1 MDERL
6 VRKLLSGMK
15 CSLCG
20 CHYESGNVKILGHR
34 DDLWFLSVFCPKCK
48 SQGLVAAVVK
58 ESKVSEVMTELT
70 AEEISRLAA
79 PVDSDDVID
88 MHSFMKEFDGNFVS
102 LFGGE
107 QKKRNPGR

>member
-15 CSLCG
+15 CGVCG
-20 CHYESGNVKILGHR
+20 GHYDSGNIRILGHR
-34 DDLWFLSVFCPKCK
+34 DDLWFLSVYCPKCK

-58 ESKVSEVMTELT
+58 ESKVSEVITELT
-70 AEEISRLAA
+70 PDEVGKLVSLVNA
-79 PVDSDDVID
+79 DDLID
-88 MHSFMKEFDGNFVS
+88 MVAFMREFDGNFVS

-107 QKKRNPGR
+107 QKRRDAR

>member
-15 CSLCG
+15 CGVCG
-20 CHYESGNVKILGHR
+20 GHYESSNIRILGHR

-58 ESKVSEVMTELT
+58 ESKVSEALTELT
-70 AEEISRLAA
+70 ADEVSQLAA
-79 PVDSDDVID
+79 PVDSDDVIE
-88 MHSFMKEFDGNFVS
+88 MYSFMKEFDGNFLS

-107 QKKRNPGR
+107 QKK

>member
-15 CSLCG
+15 CGVCG
-20 CHYESGNVKILGHR
+20 CHYDSGNIRILGHR
-34 DDLWFLSVFCPKCK
+34 DDLWFLSVYCPKCK

-70 AEEISRLAA
+70 PDEVGKLASL
-79 PVDSDDVID
+79 VNTDDVID
-88 MHSFMKEFDGNFVS
+88 MVAFMRDFDGDFAC
-102 LFGGE
+102 LFGRE
-107 QKKRNPGR
+107 QKRRDAS

>member
-20 CHYESGNVKILGHR
+20 CHYESGNIRILGHR

-58 ESKVSEVMTELT
+58 ESKVTEAMTELT
-70 AEEISRLAA
+70 ADEVEKFVA
-79 PVDSDDVID
+79 PVDSDDVVD
-88 MHSFMKEFDGNFVS
+88 MYGFMKDFDGDFRS
-102 LFGGE
+102 LFGHENQGT
-107 QKKRNPGR
+107 P